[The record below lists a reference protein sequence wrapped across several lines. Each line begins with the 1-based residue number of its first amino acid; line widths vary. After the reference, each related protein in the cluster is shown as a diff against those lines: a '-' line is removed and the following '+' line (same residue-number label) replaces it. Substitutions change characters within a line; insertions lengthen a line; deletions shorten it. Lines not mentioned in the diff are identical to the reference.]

1 MFNTL
6 RQKVS
11 SAFTLSELMVS
22 LAILGVLAAL
32 TLPGV
37 FTHMQVS
44 ANKARLK
51 TTYIAMN
58 QALNAAVLDGSYTSA
73 IAVLKAKLNYA
84 HLCPAND
91 VTGPCSV
98 EAGGQTAHYT
108 TNLERLIMHDGSI
121 LFFHSDAWIGLKVEP
136 NKPTSFQS
144 NFLWLR
150 YNPSNV
156 VWLAGSPQTDGF
168 NTNVKPGELG
178 ICACNQPFANS
189 LFTN

>member
-58 QALNAAVLDGSYTSA
+58 QALNAAVLDGSYTST

-84 HLCPAND
+84 HLCPANN
-91 VTGPCSV
+91 VTAPCDKALLHDNWTFTSV
-98 EAGGQTAHYT
+98 D
-108 TNLERLIMHDGSI
+108 RLIMHDGSI
-121 LFFHSDAWIGLKVEP
+121 LFLHSEGWIALKGEP
-136 NKPTSFQS
+136 NKPASYQS